1 MGKEW
6 NKMKRDIRMIG
17 LDLDGTLLNDKKE
30 ITPYTRDVL
39 KAAMDQGVHVLIATG
54 RPLTAIDAELQ
65 VFPEMRYAVTSN
77 GARIVDVQENR
88 TLFESTMSGEKALEV
103 MDKIKDYDMVCEIFT
118 EGDGYSSIRNL
129 ERIGEF
135 FDTPE
140 MVDYVRRTRVP
151 IEDVRQVAL
160 REGVSIEKVHLIFN
174 DLDAR
179 KKVKEIITGIEGVHV
194 TGAFPNT
201 IETLQAGTSKANGLM
216 ELGRILGVSKEQ
228 IMVCGDG
235 MNDYEMIEK
244 SGFGV
249 AMSNGSPKVK
259 AIADYVTVS
268 NNEDGVAKAIE
279 KFVLK

>member
-1 MGKEW
+1 
-6 NKMKRDIRMIG
+6 MKRDIRMIG

-30 ITPYTRDVL
+30 ITPYTREVL
-39 KAAMDQGVHVLIATG
+39 KAAMNQGVHVLIATG
-54 RPLTAIDAELQ
+54 RPLTAIDAELEM
-65 VFPEMRYAVTSN
+65 FPEMCYAVTSN
-77 GARIVDVQENR
+77 GARVVDLKENR
-88 TLFESTMSGEKALEV
+88 TLFESTLSGEKALEV
-103 MDKIKDYDMVCEIFT
+103 LDKIQKYDMVCEIFT
-118 EGDGYSSIRNL
+118 EGDGYSSIPNL
-129 ERIGEF
+129 ERIGDF

-140 MVDYVRRTRVP
+140 MIDYVRRTRVP
-151 IEDVRQVAL
+151 IDDVRRVAL

-179 KKVKEIITGIEGVHV
+179 KKVKEIISQIEGVTV

-201 IETLQAGTSKANGLM
+201 IETLNAGTSKAEGLLK
-216 ELGRILGVSKEQ
+216 LGRILGIEREQ

-249 AMSNGSPKVK
+249 AMANGNPKVK

>member
-1 MGKEW
+1 
-6 NKMKRDIRMIG
+6 MKRDIRMIG

-39 KAAMDQGVHVLIATG
+39 KAAIEQGVHVLIATG
-54 RPLTAIDAELQ
+54 RPFSAIDAELA

-77 GARIVDVQENR
+77 GARIVDVKNNQ
-88 TLFESTMSGEKALEV
+88 TLFESTMSGAKAVEV
-103 MDKIKDYDMVCEIFT
+103 LDKIQEYDMVCEIFT
-118 EGDGYSSIRNL
+118 EGDGYSSIPNL

-140 MVDYVRRTRVP
+140 MIDYVRRTRVP
-151 IEDVRQVAL
+151 IDDVRQVAL

-179 KKVKEIITGIEGVHV
+179 KKVKEIISQIEGVTV

-201 IETLQAGTSKANGLM
+201 IETLNAGTSKAEGLLK
-216 ELGRILGVSKEQ
+216 LGHILGIEREQ

-249 AMSNGSPKVK
+249 AMANGNPKVK

>member
-1 MGKEW
+1 
-6 NKMKRDIRMIG
+6 MKRDIRMIG

-30 ITPYTRDVL
+30 ITPYTREVL
-39 KAAMDQGVHVLIATG
+39 KAAMNQGVHVLIATG
-54 RPLTAIDAELQ
+54 RPLTAIDAELEM
-65 VFPEMRYAVTSN
+65 FPEMCYAVTSN
-77 GARIVDVQENR
+77 GARVVDLKENR
-88 TLFESTMSGEKALEV
+88 TLFESTLSGEKALEV
-103 MDKIKDYDMVCEIFT
+103 LDKIQEYDMVCEIFT
-118 EGDGYSSIRNL
+118 EGDGYSSIPNL
-129 ERIGEF
+129 ERIGDF

-140 MVDYVRRTRVP
+140 MIDYVRRTRVP
-151 IEDVRQVAL
+151 IDDVRRVAL

-179 KKVKEIITGIEGVHV
+179 KKVKEIISQIEGVTV

-201 IETLQAGTSKANGLM
+201 IETLNAGTSKAEGLLK
-216 ELGRILGVSKEQ
+216 LGRILGIEREQ

-249 AMSNGSPKVK
+249 AMANGNPKVK